1 MGNRRGTPNVAARPR
16 TPLHP
21 SVADWMTIA
30 HGLCGYVAVA
40 LLAGRWQSHP
50 KSGGVTIGDLR
61 VVAALVA
68 VGSVLDLADGP
79 VARRFGS
86 SGMGERL
93 DAICDTVTF
102 GLAPAA
108 LVAASGSLEGGVRYV
123 GLIAAG
129 GAYFVAMILRLV
141 RSWMTPSDALA
152 AGFQGM
158 PSAPASSAVIAA
170 VGLGA
175 SAVVTGLL
183 VVLIALLLVGNFH
196 YPRQRLSL
204 MPLMAGGPAIGLL
217 GLWGVL
223 PLKPAMVVAIVFAIA
238 PALVVAAA
246 GWRHR
251 DAAPVLTSAAEVTAS
266 PIGLDRGTV

>member
-1 MGNRRGTPNVAARPR
+1 
-16 TPLHP
+16 
-21 SVADWMTIA
+21 MTLA

-40 LLAGRWQSHP
+40 LLAGRWHSHP
-50 KSGGVTIGDLR
+50 LGGGVTIADLR

-68 VGSVLDLADGP
+68 AGSVLDLADGP

-102 GLAPAA
+102 GLAPAVV
-108 LVAASGSLEGGVRYV
+108 VAASGAVYGGLRYLALISV
-123 GLIAAG
+123 GGI
-129 GAYFVAMILRLV
+129 YFVAMILRLV
-141 RSWMTPSDALA
+141 RSWLTSTEALSH
-152 AGFQGM
+152 GFQGM
-158 PSAPASSAVIAA
+158 PSAPASSAAIAA

-175 SAVVTGLL
+175 SPIVTCLL
-183 VVLIALLLVGNFH
+183 IALVALLLVASFH
-196 YPRQRLSL
+196 YPRQRLGL
-204 MPLMAGGPAIGLL
+204 MPLMAGGPVVGLL

-223 PLKPAMVVAIVFAIA
+223 PLKPAMIVTIVLAIA

-251 DAAPVLTSAAEVTAS
+251 DSLTIRTSGAEVPGAA
-266 PIGLDRGTV
+266 IGLDPGPTP

>member
-1 MGNRRGTPNVAARPR
+1 
-16 TPLHP
+16 
-21 SVADWMTIA
+21 MTIA

-50 KSGGVTIGDLR
+50 RGGGVTIAELR
-61 VVAALVA
+61 VFAALVA
-68 VGSVLDLADGP
+68 VASVLDLADGP

-102 GLAPAA
+102 GLAPAVV
-108 LVAASGSLEGGVRYV
+108 VAASGSVEGGLRYV

-141 RSWMTPSDALA
+141 RSWLTPADTLA

-175 SAVVTGLL
+175 SAVVTGMLIA
-183 VVLIALLLVGNFH
+183 LIALLLVGSFH

-204 MPLMAGGPAIGLL
+204 MPLMAGGPAVGLL

-223 PLKPAMVVAIVFAIA
+223 PLKPAMVVTIVLAIA

-251 DAAPVLTSAAEVTAS
+251 DTPSLRPSAPEVSAT
-266 PIGLDRGTV
+266 PIGLDRATV

>member
-1 MGNRRGTPNVAARPR
+1 
-16 TPLHP
+16 
-21 SVADWMTIA
+21 MTIA

-40 LLAGRWQSHP
+40 LLAGRWPSHP
-50 KSGGVTIGDLR
+50 RGGGVTIADLR

-68 VGSVLDLADGP
+68 AGSVLDLADGP

-102 GLAPAA
+102 GLAPAV
-108 LVAASGSLEGGVRYV
+108 LVAASGGAGGLRYV
-123 GLIAAG
+123 GLITAG
-129 GAYFVAMILRLV
+129 GVFFVAMILRLV
-141 RSWMTPSDALA
+141 RSWLTPSESLA

-170 VGLGA
+170 VGLRA
-175 SAVVTGLL
+175 SAIVTGLL
-183 VVLIALLLVGNFH
+183 VALIALLLVGNFH
-196 YPRQRLSL
+196 YPRQRLNL
-204 MPLMAGGPAIGLL
+204 MPLMAGGPVVGLL

-223 PLKPAMVVAIVFAIA
+223 PLKPAMVVTIVLAIA

-251 DAAPVLTSAAEVTAS
+251 DAPSLLTSGAEVTAG
-266 PIGLDRGTV
+266 PIGIDRGAV

>member
-1 MGNRRGTPNVAARPR
+1 
-16 TPLHP
+16 
-21 SVADWMTIA
+21 MTIA

-50 KSGGVTIGDLR
+50 LGGGVTIADLR

-68 VGSVLDLADGP
+68 AGSVLDLADGP

-102 GLAPAA
+102 GLAPAV
-108 LVAASGSLEGGVRYV
+108 LVAASASAEGGLRYV
-123 GLIAAG
+123 GLIVAG
-129 GAYFVAMILRLV
+129 GFYFVAMILRLV
-141 RSWMTPSDALA
+141 RSWLTPSEALA

-158 PSAPASSAVIAA
+158 PSAPASSAIIAA

-183 VVLIALLLVGNFH
+183 VALIALLLVADFH

-223 PLKPAMVVAIVFAIA
+223 PLKPALIVTIVLAIA
-238 PALVVAAA
+238 PALVVAAT

-251 DAAPVLTSAAEVTAS
+251 DAPSIGTGAAEVTAG
-266 PIGLDRGTV
+266 PIGLDRGAV

>member
-1 MGNRRGTPNVAARPR
+1 
-16 TPLHP
+16 
-21 SVADWMTIA
+21 MTIA

-50 KSGGVTIGDLR
+50 RSSGVTIADLR

-86 SGMGERL
+86 SGMGEGL

-108 LVAASGSLEGGVRYV
+108 VVAASGSVEGGLRYV

-129 GAYFVAMILRLV
+129 GGYLVAMILRLV
-141 RSWMTPSDALA
+141 RSWLTSSDALA

-175 SAVVTGLL
+175 SAIVTGLL
-183 VVLIALLLVGNFH
+183 VLLIALLLVGSFH

-223 PLKPAMVVAIVFAIA
+223 PLKPAMVVAILLAIA
-238 PALVVAAA
+238 PALVVAASA
-246 GWRHR
+246 WRHR
-251 DAAPVLTSAAEVTAS
+251 DAPPIRTNATEVTPG

>member
-1 MGNRRGTPNVAARPR
+1 
-16 TPLHP
+16 
-21 SVADWMTIA
+21 MTVA

-50 KSGGVTIGDLR
+50 RVGGVTIADLR

-68 VGSVLDLADGP
+68 AGSVLDLADGP

-102 GLAPAA
+102 GLAPAV
-108 LVAASGSLEGGVRYV
+108 LVAASGSVDGGLRYV
-123 GLIAAG
+123 GLITAG
-129 GAYFVAMILRLV
+129 GIYFVAMILRLV
-141 RSWMTPSDALA
+141 RSWLTPGETLA

-175 SAVVTGLL
+175 SAIVTGLI
-183 VVLIALLLVGNFH
+183 VVLIALLLVGDFH

-204 MPLMAGGPAIGLL
+204 MPLMAGGPVVGLL

-223 PLKPAMVVAIVFAIA
+223 PLKPAMVVTILLAIA
-238 PALVVAAA
+238 PALVVAAL
-246 GWRHR
+246 GLRHR
-251 DAAPVLTSAAEVTAS
+251 DTPSIGTGAADVTTT
-266 PIGLDRGTV
+266 PIGLDHGAV